1 MGDLA
6 ILDPEELAVAWLS
19 GHAELTR
26 ALGGPGRVG
35 ARNTPPYPRI
45 RITQVPGGSAP
56 GWRWTATFHLQ
67 VEALG
72 DLDRST
78 PRPLLRRAFAT
89 AIKALHELAEQ
100 AAVPGRPVVTA
111 VRALSAGGWLPE
123 PTGQARYVAVV
134 AVTAHPPTE

>member
-1 MGDLA
+1 MRDLA
-6 ILDPEELAVAWLS
+6 SLDAEELAVTWLS
-19 GHAELTR
+19 QHDELTGV
-26 ALGGPGRVG
+26 LGGPGRVG
-35 ARNTPPYPRI
+35 ARNAPPYPRI

-78 PRPLLRRAFAT
+78 PRPVLRLAFTT
-89 AIKALHELAEQ
+89 AVKALHELAAQEGK
-100 AAVPGRPVVTA
+100 PGRPVVTA

-123 PTGQARYVAVV
+123 PTGQGRYVGVV
-134 AVTAHPPTE
+134 AFTAHPAAG

>member
-1 MGDLA
+1 MSDLGS
-6 ILDPEELAVAWLS
+6 LDPEELAVTWLS
-19 GHAELTR
+19 GHAELTG

-78 PRPLLRRAFAT
+78 PRPELRKAFTVAV
-89 AIKALHELAEQ
+89 KALHELAGQ
-100 AAVPGRPVVTA
+100 QAVPGRPVVTA

-123 PTGQARYVAVV
+123 PTGQGRYLVVV
-134 AVTAHPPTE
+134 AVTAHPAPR